1 MPTQLQWSNRA
12 HTALSP
18 TNGSFNQG
26 DARWCGYVD
35 VAVHIAGNPGK
46 FQPVDQAKAKN
57 ILMAEGKL
65 KLARLIEAKAS
76 PRITYGDHT

>member
-1 MPTQLQWSNRA
+1 MPTQLKWSNRA

-18 TNGSFNQG
+18 TSGSFNQG

-46 FQPVDQAKAKN
+46 FQPVDQVKAKN
-57 ILMAEGKL
+57 ILTAEGKL
-65 KLARLIEAKAS
+65 KLAALIAREAE
-76 PRITYGDHT
+76 T